1 MSFGEIRY
9 WGCWTKVGFVMIL
22 LERAGSG
29 VNTATVGHILLE
41 DVWLSG
47 SLAVNLNFE
56 GDDEAGVAAGVGCR
70 ARAGGQATW
79 NSRWRV
85 GSHPHV
91 AVHRLPPP
99 PTTHVTFAKKNGS

>member
-1 MSFGEIRY
+1 
-9 WGCWTKVGFVMIL
+9 MIL

-41 DVWLSG
+41 AVWLSG
-47 SLAVNLNFE
+47 CQPTVVTFE

-85 GSHPHV
+85 GSHRTLLST
-91 AVHRLPPP
+91 ASHRRPPP
-99 PTTHVTFAKKNGS
+99 MSLLPRRTEAKVT